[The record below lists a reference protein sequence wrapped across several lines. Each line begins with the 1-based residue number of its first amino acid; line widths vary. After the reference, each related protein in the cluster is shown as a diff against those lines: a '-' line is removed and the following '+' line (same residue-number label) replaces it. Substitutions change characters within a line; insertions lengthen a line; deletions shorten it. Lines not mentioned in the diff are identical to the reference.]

1 MSPLLDGAALRAAC
15 AAYPK
20 PADFRPSYGTA
31 GFRAE
36 ASLLPSTVF
45 RCGLLIGLRAKA
57 AGQVGEGP
65 LSPWA
70 HWLLPALRIRTPC
83 CNPPPWC
90 QPHCARQACGVMI
103 TASHNPEADNG
114 VKLVEPSGE
123 MLAPDWEVHATQLA
137 QAASDE
143 ELVTLVT
150 ALAAASTATTAAGT
164 EHHQQHAMNGL
175 GSTPDEAPPAP
186 AASSGGTATGGRPK
200 VVVGRDTRPSGEGLA
215 AACRAGVQA
224 AGAQVLDVGVVTTPE
239 LHFCVQTYNQYH
251 PIEEAAYFTNLLES
265 YRSLASGTPP
275 AHQPLHVDCANGVGA
290 LKLQQMVPQLQRLG
304 LDLVLHNT
312 GEGRLNHLCG
322 ADYVQKEQ
330 TYPSGGW

>member
-1 MSPLLDGAALRAAC
+1 
-15 AAYPK
+15 
-20 PADFRPSYGTA
+20 
-31 GFRAE
+31 
-36 ASLLPSTVF
+36 
-45 RCGLLIGLRAKA
+45 
-57 AGQVGEGP
+57 
-65 LSPWA
+65 
-70 HWLLPALRIRTPC
+70 
-83 CNPPPWC
+83 
-90 QPHCARQACGVMI
+90 MI

-114 VKLVEPSGE
+114 VKLVEASGE
-123 MLAPDWEVHATQLA
+123 MLAPDWEAHATQLA
-137 QAASDE
+137 QAASDD

-150 ALAAASTATTAAGT
+150 TLAAATATAAPGAE
-164 EHHQQHAMNGL
+164 EHHQHAMNGL
-175 GSTPDEAPPAP
+175 GTPDECAPPAP
-186 AASSGGTATGGRPK
+186 AASSGGIAAAASAGGRPK

-251 PIEEAAYFTNLLES
+251 TIEEAAYFTNLLES

-275 AHQPLHVDCANGVGA
+275 AQRPLHVDCANGVGA
-290 LKLQQMVPQLQRLG
+290 LKLQQMVPQLQQLG

-330 TYPSGGW
+330 TYPASGWCPAWLLDQG